1 MLQLVFGED
10 GNRTFLRVLYR
21 RHFTPNFKSIK
32 ATSSSAVACVSTLTT
47 SRFFAFDLCG
57 PKIDKGYTVSIP
69 GLMIGRSLV
78 VDVQVEDVIVIVVV
92 VMAETTTIVII

>member
-10 GNRTFLRVLYR
+10 GNRIFLRVLYR

-32 ATSSSAVACVSTLTT
+32 ATSSSAAACVSTLTT

-57 PKIDKGYTVSIP
+57 PKVDKGYRVSIP
-69 GLMIGRSLV
+69 GLMIGRSL

>member
-10 GNRTFLRVLYR
+10 GNRIFLRVLYR

-32 ATSSSAVACVSTLTT
+32 ATSSSAIACVSTLTT

-57 PKIDKGYTVSIP
+57 TKIDKGYTVSIP

-78 VDVQVEDVIVIVVV
+78 DVQVEEDVVIIIVVV
-92 VMAETTTIVII
+92 IAGTTTIGII